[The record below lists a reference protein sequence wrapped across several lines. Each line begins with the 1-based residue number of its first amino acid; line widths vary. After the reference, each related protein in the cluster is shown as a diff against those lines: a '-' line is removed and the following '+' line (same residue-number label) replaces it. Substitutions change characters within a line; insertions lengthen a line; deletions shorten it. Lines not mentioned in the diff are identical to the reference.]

1 MDPFGG
7 APEPPLPLEP
17 PPDLSTTAFGRAM
30 AWAGGSQFGLQ
41 LIQLP
46 VTIVL
51 SRLLVPRDF
60 GLMAM
65 ILVVSQ
71 FLTVFV
77 DAGLGA
83 ALVARRD
90 LDPRHIATA
99 FWMNLAVGVGLAA
112 VVAAASPGIAALY
125 DQPRLTLLTI
135 AIAANF
141 IVGSLGIVPLALL
154 QREMEFRRIGIMQN
168 AAAAVGGAAAIVAA
182 VAGAGV
188 WSLVI
193 DILVASFVQTTA
205 VTRGWRWRPGGGV
218 DRQAARDLWSFGA
231 NQTGFQ
237 AVNYWSRNADNL
249 LVGRFRG
256 PRELGIYA
264 RAYQL
269 MLLPLSQAGFVV
281 NYVLYPALA
290 RIQHD
295 HARLRRAYLRTVGVT
310 ALLAFPVT
318 VGMFVIAPDLIRV
331 MFGEKWA
338 AVAPILRIL
347 CVAGLFQSIST
358 STGII
363 YQTQGRTD
371 WLFRWGLLSSVII
384 VAGFAVGI
392 SWGAKGVAVAYA
404 GLEAPLTYFSFSI
417 PGRLIGMTVADVV
430 KAVWAPL
437 GCALVMGVVVW
448 LVRSGMPGSWSVYW
462 RFSIDVA
469 VGAVIYLGSIHVAK
483 LSSYTELRNLLK
495 RS

>member
-1 MDPFGG
+1 MDPLGG
-7 APEPPLPLEP
+7 PPEAGVPRDP
-17 PPDLSTTAFGRAM
+17 PPDLSMQAFGRAM

-51 SRLLVPRDF
+51 SRLLLPRDF

-65 ILVVSQ
+65 VLVVSQ

-112 VVAAASPGIAALY
+112 IVAAAAPGIAALY
-125 DQPRLTLLTI
+125 NQPRLTLITI

-141 IVGSLGIVPLALL
+141 ILGSLGIVPLALL
-154 QREMEFRRIGIMQN
+154 QREMDFRRIGIMQN
-168 AAAAVGGAAAIVAA
+168 SAAAIGGAAAIVAA

-193 DILVASFVQTTA
+193 DILVSSFVQTTA
-205 VTRGWRWRPGGGV
+205 VTRGWRWRPGGGA
-218 DRQAARDLWSFGA
+218 DREAARELWSFGA

-237 AVNYWSRNADNL
+237 AVNYLARNTDNL

-281 NYVLYPALA
+281 NYVLYPALS

-295 HARLRRAYLRTVGVT
+295 HERLRRAYLRTVGVT

-318 VGMFVIAPDLIRV
+318 VGMFVVAPDLIQV
-331 MFGEKWA
+331 LFGSKWE

-371 WLFRWGLLSSVII
+371 WLFRWGLVSSVII

-392 SWGAKGVAVAYA
+392 HWGAKGVAVAYA
-404 GLEAPLTYFSFSI
+404 GLEIPLTYFSFSI
-417 PGRLIGMTVADVV
+417 PGRLIGMSVADVV
-430 KAVWAPL
+430 RVVWAPL

-448 LVRSGMPGSWSVYW
+448 LVAEAMPASWSVYG
-462 RFSIDVA
+462 RCSIDIA
-469 VGAVIYLGSIHVAK
+469 VGAVIYLGSIRVAK
-483 LSSYTELRNLLK
+483 LASYTELRGLLK